1 MTRPTRENPAG
12 RAYLDLQN
20 RARRERRGTQ
30 ELLTLYVVERWLAR
44 LSRSNRA
51 DDFILK
57 GGMLLAA
64 YGRRRPTVD
73 ADALARNMKG
83 DESVVAARVAEI
95 AGLPDPDDGVEFLPH
110 TVTTRL
116 IRDDSLYAGVRVT
129 MEAKISTASV
139 KLRLDINFGDPVT
152 PDPRVIELP
161 ALRPGVEPV
170 RVLGY
175 PIETVL
181 AEKLTTAVTL
191 GPANTRIRDYID
203 IYTLTT
209 TWELERK
216 AVRQALVATAAF
228 RGTILRPLSEVVSN
242 LVGLRSGAYVAY
254 RLNLGQH
261 GAHLPGEFSEVVETV
276 VAFSD
281 PVLVEWPAVGSW
293 DPTLRVWSKGARSR
307 P

>member
-1 MTRPTRENPAG
+1 M
-12 RAYLDLQN
+12 
-20 RARRERRGTQ
+20 
-30 ELLTLYVVERWLAR
+30 LTLYVVERWLAR

-51 DDFILK
+51 DDFVLK

-73 ADALARNMKG
+73 ADALARNMPR
-83 DESVVAARVAEI
+83 DESTVAARIAEI
-95 AGLPDPDDGVEFLPH
+95 AAIADPDDGVEFLPG
-110 TVTTRL
+110 TVATRL

-129 MEAKISTASV
+129 MEARISTASV

-152 PDPRVIELP
+152 PAPQVVELP
-161 ALRPGVEPV
+161 ALRPGVESV

-209 TWELERK
+209 TWKLEHVVVRK
-216 AVRQALVATAAF
+216 AVVATAAF
-228 RGTILRPLSEVVSN
+228 RGTVLRPLSEVVSD
-242 LVGLRSGAYVAY
+242 LIDLRSPAYGAY
-254 RLNLGQH
+254 RLNLGEH
-261 GAHLPGEFSEVVETV
+261 GLHLPGEFSEVVRTV
-276 VAFSD
+276 VAFGD
-281 PVLVEWPAVGSW
+281 PVLIEQPAVGSW
-293 DPTLRVWSKGARSR
+293 DPTLRLWSKMAGSPA
-307 P
+307 